1 MSEYESGTAAEQI
14 SDGEQVTETAET
26 PETAEAEE
34 TAASQV
40 EESAEG
46 TENGSEA
53 AEAAEATEAASGQ
66 AETAEAASGGGET
79 EESAPPEISVPVIL
93 PDGEKHNYSLKEAA
107 SLAALGV
114 RAQPIFE
121 KLRYCAASSGKS
133 IEETVEGFIA
143 ADEKIRYDALL
154 SECGGNEEAAKRLLE
169 FEKAEHKA
177 AAEKILQGETEKQ
190 QQREQAVI
198 ERQANEFRELCD
210 FLPEIKSVDD
220 LPDKV
225 LADSVEKGIS
235 LLDAY
240 LRYRET
246 EKRKVE
252 KNEQKQTA
260 AAAAAAGPAAAPAD
274 NPNDSVK
281 SAILNAIWG

>member
-1 MSEYESGTAAEQI
+1 MLENESGTAAEQI
-14 SDGEQVTETAET
+14 GDGEQVTETAE
-26 PETAEAEE
+26 ESGTAG
-34 TAASQV
+34 SQV
-40 EESAEG
+40 EESAENAHGEDSSPAENG
-46 TENGSEA
+46 TEQPPA
-53 AEAAEATEAASGQ
+53 ADSGQ
-66 AETAEAASGGGET
+66 AAENGGQAED
-79 EESAPPEISVPVIL
+79 SAPPAISVPVIL
-93 PDGEKHNYSLKEAA
+93 PDGEKHNYSLEQAA

-121 KLRYCAASSGKS
+121 KLRYCAAASGRS

-143 ADEKIRYDALL
+143 ADEKIRYDTLL

-198 ERQANEFRELCD
+198 ERQANEFRELCE

-220 LPDKV
+220 LPDRV
-225 LADSVEKGIS
+225 LIDSTEKGIS

-240 LRYRET
+240 LRYQAA

-252 KNEQKQTA
+252 KNEQKQAA
-260 AAAAAAGPAAAPAD
+260 AAAAAAGPVDAATD
-274 NPNDSVK
+274 NPSDSIK
-281 SAILNAIWG
+281 SAILSAIWG

>member
-1 MSEYESGTAAEQI
+1 MLENESGTAAEQI
-14 SDGEQVTETAET
+14 SDGGQVTETTE
-26 PETAEAEE
+26 ESGTAG
-34 TAASQV
+34 SQV
-40 EESAEG
+40 EESAENAHGENNPPAEDG
-46 TENGSEA
+46 TEQPPA
-53 AEAAEATEAASGQ
+53 ADSGQ
-66 AETAEAASGGGET
+66 AVQTAENGGQAEDST
-79 EESAPPEISVPVIL
+79 PPAISVPVIL
-93 PDGEKHNYSLKEAA
+93 PDGEKHNYSLEQAA

-121 KLRYCAASSGKS
+121 KLRYCAAASGRS

-143 ADEKIRYDALL
+143 ADEKIRYDTLL

-198 ERQANEFRELCD
+198 ERQANEFRELCE
-210 FLPEIKSVDD
+210 FLPEIRSVDD

-225 LADSVEKGIS
+225 LIDSTEKGIS

-240 LRYRET
+240 LRYQAT
-246 EKRKVE
+246 EKRKIE
-252 KNEQKQTA
+252 KNEQKQAA
-260 AAAAAAGPAAAPAD
+260 AAAAAAGPVDAVTD
-274 NPNDSVK
+274 NPNDSIK
-281 SAILNAIWG
+281 DAILNAIWG